1 LPELSAIHEI
11 LAGPGEDY
19 PGLSVYLDSD
29 RTPTI
34 REAVER
40 GGWSPG
46 FQAVFDV
53 ELHP

>member
-1 LPELSAIHEI
+1 LPELSAIHGI
-11 LAGPGEDY
+11 LAGPGEDF

-34 REAVER
+34 REPVDQR
-40 GGWSPG
+40 WSPG

>member
-1 LPELSAIHEI
+1 MKSWPARGKIS
-11 LAGPGEDY
+11 
-19 PGLSVYLDSD
+19 LDSD

-34 REAVER
+34 RELVER